1 MLNCINKYVKSA
13 KDFFNGEHFEIG
25 MNLTGAGLL
34 NDIIDE
40 NFRKEIIGINILD
53 MVTEEDILT
62 AVKNANG
69 FNPSLFVSQKAF
81 ETLCKHMINKL
92 KPISLDC
99 AETVAHELKRM
110 FQSIKT
116 QLSCFKKLELEII
129 DTIKELINERLSPKK
144 VFIQQFFEVET
155 GYINTRHPDFLDA
168 ATKSIIKNNN
178 DSERETEL

>member
-1 MLNCINKYVKSA
+1 
-13 KDFFNGEHFEIG
+13 

-53 MVTEEDILT
+53 MVKEEDILI

-81 ETLCKHMINKL
+81 ETLCRHMINKL

-99 AETVAHELKRM
+99 AETVAHELKNM
-110 FQSIKT
+110 FHNVKT
-116 QLSCFKKLELEII
+116 ELCCFKKLEMEI
-129 DTIKELINERLSPKK
+129 L
-144 VFIQQFFEVET
+144 
-155 GYINTRHPDFLDA
+155 
-168 ATKSIIKNNN
+168 
-178 DSERETEL
+178 